1 MAEAKTLRI
10 LVFGAHPDDSDLRVG
25 GCAMLFRRM
34 GHAVKFIS
42 VTNGDTGHYS
52 IGGGALARRRFEET
66 QAAAAVADI
75 EYEVFDIHNG
85 ELVPDIPT
93 RKMVIR
99 AIREFV
105 PDVVVCHRAN
115 DYHPDHRAVGQLVH
129 DAIYICLVPNMVALT
144 EPMRQTPVLL
154 YTEDAFTD
162 PAPFRIDV
170 AIDIDEVLERK
181 IDMVA
186 CHVSQVYEWLPWAD
200 GVLDEVPDGA
210 AERREWLGTRMRKRF
225 GNTAERSRERLAALY
240 GPTHAAGVQAAEVFM
255 ISEYGRKPS
264 EDDIRQLFPF
274 LPRQ

>member
-25 GCAMLFRRM
+25 GCAMLYRRL
-34 GHAVKFIS
+34 GHVVKFIS

-225 GNTAERSRERLAALY
+225 GNTAERSREKLATLY